1 MKGRI
6 MTICFLLTGG
16 LLAGCSS
23 TPKVPEGE
31 FLMQG
36 ELANV
41 PDSTVILLL
50 KENGNLLTTIQ
61 KDTVI
66 KRKFYFPRYHQA
78 VVNPK
83 NYSYYPMIKD
93 SPACAECMD
102 TIRKIHPHNRKRPS
116 PSFMERQQ

>member
-36 ELANV
+36 ELTNV

-50 KENGNLLTTIQ
+50 KRKRKSTHNHP

-66 KRKFYFPRYHQA
+66 NGKILFPRYYQRC
-78 VVNPK
+78 NP
-83 NYSYYPMIKD
+83 
-93 SPACAECMD
+93 
-102 TIRKIHPHNRKRPS
+102 
-116 PSFMERQQ
+116 

>member
-36 ELANV
+36 ELTNV

-66 KRKFYFPRYHQA
+66 NGKFSFQ
-78 VVNPK
+78 
-83 NYSYYPMIKD
+83 
-93 SPACAECMD
+93 D
-102 TIRKIHPHNRKRPS
+102 TISGVTPKKLFLLSNDKGFPGMLLNVWI
-116 PSFMERQQ
+116 Q

>member
-41 PDSTVILLL
+41 PDSTVILTN
-50 KENGNLLTTIQ
+50 ER
-61 KDTVI
+61 
-66 KRKFYFPRYHQA
+66 KRKSTHNHPKRYSNQRKILFPRYHQRC
-78 VVNPK
+78 NP
-83 NYSYYPMIKD
+83 
-93 SPACAECMD
+93 
-102 TIRKIHPHNRKRPS
+102 
-116 PSFMERQQ
+116 